1 MDMKQIVLYAVILII
16 IYLVW
21 NYIFSDPTSKNLIT
35 MIDGQ
40 KTKRI
45 KYGDLPGNKGSNDF
59 AYSFWIYIN
68 DWNHAYNEKKIIIER
83 KKGNHKGPLIYLG
96 EHKNDLH
103 VNITSHSAL
112 GGQGSPPPNEE
123 IITLE
128 NIPVQKF
135 THIVVTVNNSAV
147 DMYLDGKLVKTHI
160 LNNVSTVDEVA
171 EADIVVNKGNG
182 FSGYLAKLKY
192 VSRTLNPREVYEIYK
207 EGYGAGLFGGLI
219 NRYKLKFAFLKDN
232 NEITSMQI

>member
-1 MDMKQIVLYAVILII
+1 MIGIMQI
-16 IYLVW
+16 
-21 NYIFSDPTSKNLIT
+21 TKKN
-35 MIDGQ
+35 
-40 KTKRI
+40 
-45 KYGDLPGNKGSNDF
+45 
-59 AYSFWIYIN
+59 
-68 DWNHAYNEKKIIIER
+68 IIER
-83 KKGNHKGPLIYLG
+83 KNGEHKGPVIYLG

-103 VNITSHSAL
+103 VEITSHSTS
-112 GGQGSPPPNEE
+112 GGNRKL
-123 IITLE
+123 IKTITLE

-171 EADIVVNKGNG
+171 EADITVNKGNG

-192 VSRTLNPREVYEIYK
+192 VSRALNPREVYEIYK

-219 NRYKLKFAFLKDN
+219 NRYKLKFSFLKDN

>member
-35 MIDGQ
+35 MTDGQ
-40 KTKRI
+40 KTKKI
-45 KYGDLPGNKGSNDF
+45 NHGDLPGNKGSNDF

-68 DWNHAYNEKKIIIER
+68 DWNHAYNEQKIIIER
-83 KKGNHKGPLIYLG
+83 KKGEHKGPIIYLG

-103 VNITSHSAL
+103 VEITSHSTS
-112 GGQGSPPPNEE
+112 GGNSPLTET
-123 IITLE
+123 ITLE

-171 EADIVVNKGNG
+171 EADIRVNKGNG
-182 FSGYLAKLKY
+182 FSGYLAKLRY
-192 VSRTLNPREVYEIYK
+192 VSRALNPREVYEIYK